1 MKISGYLRIENIFLD
16 VLLPD
21 KDAALRFVADACVK
35 NSIVEDGGA
44 LYTGLQEREMTL
56 STGVGGGIG
65 FPHTASEEAND
76 AAVLLIRPKKPLDF
90 EALDNLPV
98 DIIIAIIV
106 PSNKTTLHIRILARV
121 SRLCKNQDFLT
132 IVRETEHPEKL
143 HEEIIKLEQTVDLF

>member
-1 MKISGYLRIENIFLD
+1 MKISSYLRTENIFLD

-44 LYTGLQEREMTL
+44 LYAGLQEREMTL

-76 AAVLLIRPKKPLDF
+76 AAVLLIRHKKPLDF
-90 EALDNLPV
+90 EAIDNLPV
-98 DIIIAIIV
+98 YIIIAIIV

-132 IVRETEHPEKL
+132 IVRETKHPEKL
-143 HEEIIKLEQTVDLF
+143 HEEIVKLEQIVDLL